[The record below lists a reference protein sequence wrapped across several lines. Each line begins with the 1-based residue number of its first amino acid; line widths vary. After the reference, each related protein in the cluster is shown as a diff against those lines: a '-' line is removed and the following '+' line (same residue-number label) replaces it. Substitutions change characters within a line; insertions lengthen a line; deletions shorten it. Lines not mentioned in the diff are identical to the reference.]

1 MVTYTG
7 LIVFD
12 REQPLTQVQFEV
24 HVHDFGTQQR
34 TSTASVTVY
43 IEDINDNPPVFEMS
57 DYSKSVPEDTTPG
70 SLITTISASDA
81 DQMLNGNVTYELVNN
96 YGLFGLDLYSGRLT
110 LTNRLDYET
119 PPQSYTLDFIAR
131 DRGTRQHN
139 DTASA
144 TITVTNTIDSPPTFM
159 NQPYSTLLSESATSG
174 DVVLTI
180 SVQDLDASD
189 TVTFTLAG
197 AASSNFAFTTSGP
210 IGYIYEVN
218 ITVAS
223 GAVFDYEVD
232 PIMYNFQVIATDS
245 NDLNAT
251 ATVSVSLSDY
261 NDETPMFTRTQFRGE
276 ITAGVPNGTD
286 VTNINARDNDRS
298 TSNSVVRYSYASNVT
313 TTVRA
318 LFSLN
323 SNSGELKTKAP
334 IVYSPGLTYRFYV
347 VATDSGDPSLS
358 SAAEVLVI
366 VNDNNIGA
374 PMFNQSVY
382 SGSVAENELSGTFVL
397 SVSCCLY

>member
-1 MVTYTG
+1 MVSYTG
-7 LIVFD
+7 LSVFD

-24 HVHDFGTQQR
+24 LVHDFGTQRR

-57 DYSKSVPEDTTPG
+57 DYSQSVSEDATPG

-96 YGLFGLDLYSGRLT
+96 YGLFGLDLYSGMLT

-119 PPQSYTLDFIAR
+119 PPRMYSLVFIAR
-131 DRGTRQHN
+131 DRGLSQLS

-159 NQPYSTLLSESATSG
+159 DQPYSTLLSENAISG
-174 DVVLTI
+174 DVVFTMN
-180 SVQDLDASD
+180 VQDLDTSD
-189 TVTFTLAG
+189 TVTFALAG
-197 AASSNFAFTTSGP
+197 AASSNFAYTSRGLTDF
-210 IGYIYEVN
+210 IYEVN

-286 VTNINARDNDRS
+286 VMSINARDNDRS
-298 TSNSVVRYSYASNVT
+298 ESNSVVRYSYASNVT

-334 IVYSPGLTYRFYV
+334 IVYSPGLTHRFYV
-347 VATDSGDPSLS
+347 VATDSGDPPLS

-366 VNDNNIGA
+366 VNDNNVGA

-382 SGSVAENELSGTFVL
+382 SGGVAENELSGTFVL